1 LFLWFRSKD
10 RTLAAKSRTRLARRR
25 CALGLASIA
34 SEATE
39 FQAEAE
45 EFRKQSEKAISS
57 RNKSASLRVS
67 EPWMEM
73 ASASVFK
80 NSFRKLGYIQCN
92 GELEI
97 HDFLSNVVL
106 YDQPVL
112 KRKDASSGQEF
123 SV

>member
-1 LFLWFRSKD
+1 M
-10 RTLAAKSRTRLARRR
+10 AR
-25 CALGLASIA
+25 ALLASIA

-57 RNKSASLRVS
+57 RNKSASLRIS
-67 EPWMEM
+67 EPWLEM
-73 ASASVFK
+73 ASVSVFR
-80 NSFRKLGYIQCN
+80 NSFRKLGYIQYN

-97 HDFLSNVVL
+97 YDPLSNVVL
-106 YDQPVL
+106 YDQPVI

-123 SV
+123 SD